1 MLSLAN
7 LKMNTHFYAINY
19 NVVRPKFTV
28 SIQNEIFN
36 IKIKSV
42 LLLIYLGKIA
52 FNSSIGLLLLS
63 AII

>member
-36 IKIKSV
+36 IKIKIV
-42 LLLIYLGKIA
+42 FYY
-52 FNSSIGLLLLS
+52 
-63 AII
+63 